1 MKLPPSPETPSV
13 AEQVLRQAGRRW
25 SDSLWL
31 FAGWCSLLL
40 GLIGAFLPLL
50 PTVPFVLLAAGCFS
64 RGSPRWER
72 WLLAH
77 PRFGPWVRDWRVSR
91 AVPLRAKQW
100 AVAMM
105 GVSSAWAWFAMPRWH
120 WVPAVCCGVVA
131 VWLWRL
137 PTRLDITGA
146 QREVSGAASSKSGK
160 VL

>member
-1 MKLPPSPETPSV
+1 MNTRPAPEVPL
-13 AEQVLRQAGRRW
+13 AAQAIPDRPRRPW
-25 SDSLWL
+25 RDTLWL
-31 FAGWCSLLL
+31 FAGWVSLLL

-72 WLLAH
+72 WLVAH
-77 PRFGPWVRDWRVSR
+77 PRFGPWVRDWRASR

-105 GVSSAWAWFAMPRWH
+105 ALSSAWAWFAMSRWY
-120 WVPAVCCGVVA
+120 WVPAVSCGVVA

-137 PTRLDITGA
+137 PTRPVAAVTQPSLGGA
-146 QREVSGAASSKSGK
+146 TSSKSGK
-160 VL
+160 VD